1 MRIESFQGL
10 IEWTQASHAAMAS
23 CLTKCASEN
32 PDERA
37 SLVLTYL
44 ASHEAKLE
52 KMVIEYAQRD
62 AGSDGDALTV
72 GVAADAAP
80 QCNGRF
86 AKLSA
91 DQITEQ
97 VFEHHDQI
105 IRFYDEMVTKVKN
118 PRVVE
123 KITEMRDMQLK
134 ESKLLV
140 RQTGRMQDV

>member
-1 MRIESFQGL
+1 MKIESFKGL
-10 IEWTQASHAAMAS
+10 IEWTQASHTAMAK
-23 CLTKCASEN
+23 CLASCASEN

-44 ASHEAKLE
+44 AAHEAKLE
-52 KMVIEYAQRD
+52 KMVAQYARGD
-62 AGSDGDALTV
+62 SEAGGRELPDN
-72 GVAADAAP
+72 VAAAGP
-80 QCNGRF
+80 VQCNGRF

-97 VFEHHDQI
+97 VFEYHADI
-105 IRFYDEMVTKVKN
+105 IKFYDDMIAKVKN
-118 PRVVE
+118 RRTVE
-123 KITEMRDMQLK
+123 KMTEMRDMELK

>member
-10 IEWTQASHAAMAS
+10 IEWTQASHAAMAK
-23 CLTKCASEN
+23 CLSSCASEN

-44 ASHEAKLE
+44 ATHEAKLE
-52 KMVIEYAQRD
+52 KMVAQYARRD
-62 AGSDGDALTV
+62 SEDEGDELPSDI
-72 GVAADAAP
+72 AAEVLP

-91 DQITEQ
+91 DQITDQ
-97 VFEHHDQI
+97 VFKYHAHI
-105 IRFYDEMVTKVKN
+105 IQFYDDMIAKVKN
-118 PRVVE
+118 RRTAE
-123 KITEMRDMQLK
+123 KMTEMRDMELK

-140 RQTGRMQDV
+140 RQTGRMQDM